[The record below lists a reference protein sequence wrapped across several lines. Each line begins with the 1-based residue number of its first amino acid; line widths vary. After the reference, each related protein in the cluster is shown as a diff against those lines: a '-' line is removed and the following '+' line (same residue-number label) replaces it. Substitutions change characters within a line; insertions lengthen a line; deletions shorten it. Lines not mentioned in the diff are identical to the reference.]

1 MFRVAAAL
9 LCSWSCTALTLQ
21 VEANPIR
28 KVVTLLQDMQKELQA
43 EAEKEQDLY
52 DKFMCYCDGNTGDMT
67 KSAEDASMK
76 ITELKAKLEAEKAE
90 KAQLDQALT
99 GHKKDRVAAQNDL
112 AKATGIRE
120 KEHADFVEETG
131 DSKENLDSMNAA
143 IAALEKGMGKAFLQA
158 QTGESAARLQKVV
171 DSAMS
176 VDDYQRNLVISFL
189 SGKQNPFG
197 DYQSS
202 SGEIIGILKSMKDEM
217 DKDLNGAVSDEEK
230 AAAGF
235 AELSAA
241 KKAEI
246 SAASTAIE
254 TKTQRSGELAVSVVT
269 TAGDIDDTTKELG
282 DLQEFLANLASQCA
296 TKKKEYS
303 ERVQVRA
310 EEIAAISEA
319 IKILNDDDALDL
331 FKKTLA
337 FDQAPRNVASRS
349 FGMLQLRVAKS
360 PAARAHDMIEAT
372 LAKAGKHKPLLELI
386 EIELKAK
393 KVDFSKI
400 LAMIDGMVEVLHKEQ
415 KDDDTQKV
423 FCDQDI
429 EKSTLEKKDTEEAV
443 ASSQAFIEET
453 TAESAATAEEIAE
466 LQKSIKA
473 LDKAV
478 AEATEQRKE
487 EHAEFLVFQQ
497 QSSAALQL
505 VEKAKNRLMKFYKP
519 AFYKEAP
526 TKELTEEEKIFAMSG
541 RSDLIATAAPQ
552 YIPGTDE
559 TVYAQIRS
567 HTFAVPPPPPET
579 WGAYQKKE
587 GKSNGVMALMDM
599 LLKELSG
606 DISDAE
612 NEEKTSQK
620 DYERLMADSQ
630 TTRHQNAASITDKEA
645 AKADMDTAVED
656 TKAKLDSQQTSLAN
670 LHQYILQL
678 HASCDFLVEN
688 YDLRKAAR
696 ENELTSLANA
706 KAVLSGAD
714 FS

>member
-9 LCSWSCTALTLQ
+9 LCSWSCAALTLQ

-28 KVVTLLQDMQKELQA
+28 KVVTLLQDMQKELQT

-52 DKFMCYCDGNTGDMT
+52 EKFMCYCEGNTGEMT
-67 KSAEDASMK
+67 KSAEEAGTK

-90 KAQLDQALT
+90 KAQLDQALI
-99 GHKKDRVAAQNDL
+99 GHKKDRAAAQNDL
-112 AKATGIRE
+112 QKASGIRE
-120 KEHADFVEETG
+120 KEHADFVAETG
-131 DSKENLDSMNAA
+131 DSKSNLDQMNAA
-143 IAALEKGMGKAFLQA
+143 ITALEKGLGKAFLQA
-158 QTGESAARLQKVV
+158 QTGEAAQRLQKVV

-176 VDDYQRNLVISFL
+176 VDDYQRNLVLSFL
-189 SGKQNPFG
+189 AGKQNPFG

-202 SGEIIGILKSMKDEM
+202 SGEIVGILKSMKDEM
-217 DKDLNGAVSDEEK
+217 DKDLNGAISDEEK
-230 AAAGF
+230 AASGF
-235 AELSAA
+235 TELSAA

-246 SAASTAIE
+246 SAAGSAIE

-269 TAGDIDDTTKELG
+269 TADDIEDTTKELG
-282 DLQEFLANLASQCA
+282 DLQSFLANLASQCA
-296 TKKKEYS
+296 TKKS
-303 ERVQVRA
+303 EWGERQQVRA

-331 FKKTLA
+331 FKKTLS
-337 FDQAPRNVASRS
+337 FEQAPRNVASHS
-349 FGMLQLRVAKS
+349 FGMLQLKVKKS
-360 PAARAHDMIEAT
+360 PASRAHDMIEAT
-372 LAKAGKHKPLLELI
+372 LSKAGKHKAQLELI
-386 EIELKAK
+386 ELSLKAK

-400 LAMIDGMVEVLHKEQ
+400 LAMIEGMAQVLHEEQ
-415 KDDDTQKV
+415 KDDDTQKT
-423 FCDQDI
+423 FCDSDI
-429 EKSTLEKKDTEEAV
+429 EKSTREKKDTEEAV

-453 TAESAATAEEIAE
+453 TAESASTAEEIVSLGKE
-466 LQKSIKA
+466 IKS

-487 EHAEFLVFQQ
+487 EHAEFLVFTQQ
-497 QSSAALQL
+497 TNAALQL
-505 VEKAKNRLMKFYKP
+505 IDKAKNRLMKFYKP
-519 AFYKEAP
+519 NFYKEAP
-526 TKELTEEEKIFAMSG
+526 KQELTEEESIYSLSG
-541 RSDLIATAAPQ
+541 RSDMIATAAPD
-552 YIPGTDE
+552 YIAGTSQ
-559 TVYAQIRS
+559 TVYAQISS
-567 HTFAVPPPPPET
+567 HSHAAPPPPPET

-606 DISDAE
+606 DMTDAE
-612 NEEKTSQK
+612 NEEKTSQR
-620 DYERLMADSQ
+620 DYERLMSDSQ
-630 TTRHQNAASITDKEA
+630 TTRAQNAKSITDKEA
-645 AKADMDTAVED
+645 AKADMDTAVEE

-706 KAVLSGAD
+706 KATLSGATME
-714 FS
+714 